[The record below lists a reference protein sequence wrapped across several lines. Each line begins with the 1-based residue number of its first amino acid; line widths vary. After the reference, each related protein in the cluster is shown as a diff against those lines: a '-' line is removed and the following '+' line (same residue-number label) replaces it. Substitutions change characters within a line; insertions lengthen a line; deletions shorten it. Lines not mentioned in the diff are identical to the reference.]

1 MTRIGISG
9 DWHGDANS
17 AIAMLK
23 ILKSEGITD
32 IYHLG
37 DFGFYNDRDGVKYL
51 RAVTRQLKLY
61 GQKIWVTPGNHENY
75 DMIADFPVS
84 EDGFQHVN
92 EHIVII
98 PRGHRWNIGA
108 TSFVSLGGA
117 ASVNF
122 TSLTENKSWWKAE
135 AISPAD
141 VFRTGAGGYADVML
155 THEAPLG
162 IKVIEDLKE
171 KSKDEWAPVELAY
184 AHYSQ
189 TLMTY
194 AVESVRPKMLF
205 HGHFHVG
212 YTEDVLFLDGDG
224 NGFSTSVH
232 GLNMN
237 RHQRNIGILDTNTLG
252 FTWAY

>member
-1 MTRIGISG
+1 MARIGIAG
-9 DWHGDANS
+9 DWHSDANT

-23 ILKSEGITD
+23 ILKAEGITD

-37 DFGFYNDRDGVKYL
+37 DFGVYNDRDGVKYL

-61 GQKIWVTPGNHENY
+61 GQKLWVTPGNHENY
-75 DMIADFPVS
+75 DMIAGLPVNK
-84 EDGFQHVN
+84 DGHLVVTD
-92 EHIVII
+92 HIVLF
-98 PRGHRWNIGA
+98 PRGARWNIDG

-117 ASVNF
+117 ASVDF
-122 TSLTENKSWWKAE
+122 TSRTESKSWWRAE

-141 VFRTGAGGYADVML
+141 VVKTGAGGYADVML

-162 IKVIEDLKE
+162 INIIENLKE
-171 KSKDEWAPVELAY
+171 ASKDEFTPVELAY
-184 AHYSQ
+184 SHYSQ

-194 AVESVRPKMLF
+194 ALESVRPKMLF

-212 YTEDVLFLDGDG
+212 YQEDVLFVDGDG

-232 GLNMN
+232 GLDMN
-237 RHQRNIGILDTNTLG
+237 RHQRNIGILDTETLG
-252 FTWAY
+252 FTWVY